1 VIVMDKN
8 KVSAK
13 KSW

>member
-1 VIVMDKN
+1 MDKN